1 MKKNSILF
9 TITITLFVSFVL
21 VSLSFFVLYES
32 SMKKEKFLLHKRA
45 MDISRFFLHE
55 YRTQGLTPSLIEE
68 TQAMNFKIIQEPS
81 EIKKILAI
89 TPLKV
94 KDVKRHKYMLLQHL
108 EGIHKHY
115 IYIQT
120 PLHAMILED
129 MSELQ
134 MNKGAVLWLY
144 PFIGLIFVL
153 LYFSIYTKLKP
164 LKVLQEKVKHLGDEN
179 FNLELSSNKKD
190 EISQLANEFDASA
203 KKLQKLRESRN
214 VFLRNIMHELKTPIT
229 KGKFLLQLD
238 YTQEN
243 EEKMQ
248 KVFYRLEALINEFAS
263 IEELMSSKEG
273 LHKKEYFIEDIVDN
287 AMDILMCEEDEVIKE
302 CGNAKIEVDFSLFSI
317 AVKNL
322 LDNAL
327 KYSPDKQVRVYV
339 QADTLVFEN
348 SGSALMHNL
357 QEYFEPFF
365 KGDNAHPHQSFGLGL
380 YIVKHIVD
388 AHKFDFSYEHKAG
401 KNYFAIKF
409 TKEA

>member
-1 MKKNSILF
+1 
-9 TITITLFVSFVL
+9 
-21 VSLSFFVLYES
+21 
-32 SMKKEKFLLHKRA
+32 
-45 MDISRFFLHE
+45 
-55 YRTQGLTPSLIEE
+55 
-68 TQAMNFKIIQEPS
+68 
-81 EIKKILAI
+81 
-89 TPLKV
+89 
-94 KDVKRHKYMLLQHL
+94 
-108 EGIHKHY
+108 
-115 IYIQT
+115 
-120 PLHAMILED
+120 
-129 MSELQ
+129 
-134 MNKGAVLWLY
+134 
-144 PFIGLIFVL
+144 
-153 LYFSIYTKLKP
+153 
-164 LKVLQEKVKHLGDEN
+164 
-179 FNLELSSNKKD
+179 
-190 EISQLANEFDASA
+190 
-203 KKLQKLRESRN
+203 
-214 VFLRNIMHELKTPIT
+214 
-229 KGKFLLQLD
+229 
-238 YTQEN
+238 
-243 EEKMQ
+243 
-248 KVFYRLEALINEFAS
+248 
-263 IEELMSSKEG
+263 MSSKEG